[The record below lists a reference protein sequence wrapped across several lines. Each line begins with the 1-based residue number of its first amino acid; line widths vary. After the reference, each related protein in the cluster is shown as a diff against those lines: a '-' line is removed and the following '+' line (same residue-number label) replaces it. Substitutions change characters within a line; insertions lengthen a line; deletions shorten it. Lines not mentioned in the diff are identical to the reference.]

1 MLTAYVL
8 GTWRSARPVPRL
20 AALLR
25 SFHIHQTLNVGKCEP
40 SEEARLGYEQR
51 SLVLCLSCSFYL
63 K

>member
-1 MLTAYVL
+1 MTKPSDSMLTAYML

-40 SEEARLGYEQR
+40 SEEARLG
-51 SLVLCLSCSFYL
+51 
-63 K
+63 